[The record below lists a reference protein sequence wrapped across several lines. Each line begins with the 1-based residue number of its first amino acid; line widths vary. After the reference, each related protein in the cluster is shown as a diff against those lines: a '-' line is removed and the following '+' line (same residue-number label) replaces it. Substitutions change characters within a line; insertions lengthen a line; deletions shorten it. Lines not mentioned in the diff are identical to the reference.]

1 MSTDTTTK
9 FDTMSSDVQAAIS
22 GAEDMLRQAKAST
35 GDKAAEL
42 RERAM
47 EQLKAVREKLH
58 AAQEAVLEKS
68 KAAARVTDDYVH
80 ENPWKAIGAGVAAGV
95 LVGLLLN
102 RR

>member
-9 FDTMSSDVQAAIS
+9 LDNLSSDVQAAIS
-22 GAEDMLRQAKAST
+22 GAEDMLRQAKAAT

-47 EQLKAVREKLH
+47 EQLKAVREKMH
-58 AAQEAVLEKS
+58 DAQQAVIEKGR
-68 KAAARVTDDYVH
+68 AAARVTDDFVH
-80 ENPWKAIGAGVAAGV
+80 ENPWKAIGAGMAAGV
-95 LVGLLLN
+95 LIGLLLN